1 MRPPP
6 LATRHTRSLQS
17 GALRPGAARTDKAQY
32 SLKCACLPAGVINVN
47 DLLAV
52 LGDYGKT
59 SGIDS
64 TDSNGDVRRVSRILN
79 SFSASFLPH
88 LQLPLLQGVINVSDL
103 LTLLANYGSTCDA
116 TGSGAGR
123 ELNTCIPKNVDGRDM
138 ICCWDRHIARGGD
151 TDEAWSTRL
160 YEAMICDPDT
170 GDGPASIAPMLSG
183 IDNIGKDVA
192 DLLCTAVCGSGP
204 VPLCACD
211 DTVRCD
217 APEDIETITVSGA
230 GSPAWNGVYRKGISA
245 EHPADGFV

>member
-1 MRPPP
+1 M
-6 LATRHTRSLQS
+6 
-17 GALRPGAARTDKAQY
+17 
-32 SLKCACLPAGVINVN
+32 
-47 DLLAV
+47 

-64 TDSNGDVRRVSRILN
+64 TDSNGDVRRVSRILI
-79 SFSASFLPH
+79 SLSASFLPH
-88 LQLPLLQGVINVSDL
+88 LQLPLLELLTVNFLYTSMNSSKPRGWWLQGVINVSDL

-116 TGSGAGR
+116 TTSGAKR

>member
-1 MRPPP
+1 
-6 LATRHTRSLQS
+6 LFSLTGS
-17 GALRPGAARTDKAQY
+17 CGR
-32 SLKCACLPAGVINVN
+32 CA
-47 DLLAV
+47 
-52 LGDYGKT
+52 
-59 SGIDS
+59 
-64 TDSNGDVRRVSRILN
+64 
-79 SFSASFLPH
+79 
-88 LQLPLLQGVINVSDL
+88 QGVINVSDL
-103 LTLLANYGSTCDA
+103 LTLLANSGSTCDA

-138 ICCWDRHIARGGD
+138 ICCWDRHVARGGD

-192 DLLCTAVCGSGP
+192 DQLCTAVCGSGP

-245 EHPADGFV
+245 EHPADGFVWILNDESNELYKKALGAQEPRWRLSNWQRSGVRTLEVENYIALR